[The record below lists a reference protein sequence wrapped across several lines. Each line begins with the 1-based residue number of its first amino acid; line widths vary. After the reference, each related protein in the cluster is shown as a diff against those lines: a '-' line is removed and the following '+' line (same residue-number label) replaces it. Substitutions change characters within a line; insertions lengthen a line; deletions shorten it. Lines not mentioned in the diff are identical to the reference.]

1 MSAAH
6 AGPAALATVLLAL
19 GVGMTMIGRSWP
31 DRRKHRG
38 PRAPRRIEVEVPG
51 HVLIPALAY
60 GAVVPQSV
68 AYCRG
73 CRAEVPVTVHGDT
86 YRCDRQHLNIPTTT
100 GSAL

>member
-1 MSAAH
+1 MSPFHAFHAAV
-6 AGPAALATVLLAL
+6 ATVLLGL

-31 DRRKHRG
+31 ERRRHRG

-73 CRAEVPVTVHGDT
+73 CRTDVPVTVHGRDA
-86 YRCDRQHLNIPTTT
+86 YRCDQQHITIQTIT
-100 GSAL
+100 GD